1 MNTKTK
7 WMRVAVLM
15 GAATVAL
22 AACCSC
28 KPMCVTKENTAAGFN
43 GSFELLHD
51 GLPVNWQLYTAETA
65 GEGDF
70 DVSIDSADAQDGKR
84 SLKLEVRACAKSGG
98 WKSPGLSK
106 QLDAKPE
113 ETYSI
118 RFWIKN
124 NGATCVA
131 RIGGVSAHEGSY
143 ETVYEANSVT
153 DGWQKV
159 EYVYKVPAGMQA
171 LRFEL
176 NALSPGTL
184 WIDAVQLQ
192 NVQ

>member
-1 MNTKTK
+1 
-7 WMRVAVLM
+7 MRVAVLM

-51 GLPVNWQLYTAETA
+51 GLPVNWQLYTVETA

-131 RIGGVSAHEGSY
+131 R
-143 ETVYEANSVT
+143 
-153 DGWQKV
+153 
-159 EYVYKVPAGMQA
+159 
-171 LRFEL
+171 
-176 NALSPGTL
+176 
-184 WIDAVQLQ
+184 
-192 NVQ
+192 